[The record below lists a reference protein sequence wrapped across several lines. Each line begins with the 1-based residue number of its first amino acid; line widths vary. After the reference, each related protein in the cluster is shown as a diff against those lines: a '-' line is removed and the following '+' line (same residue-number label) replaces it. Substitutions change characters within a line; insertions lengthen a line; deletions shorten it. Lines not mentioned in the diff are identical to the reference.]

1 MNEVGPALVWLRCWV
16 FASSSS
22 AISLKSLRLHD
33 GDLRNVKT
41 MAHEADIEI
50 VTFGPNDPEDPR
62 NWPQR
67 RKAPGET
74 QVEKVYG
81 VSEVIASTGLTW
93 YVLGF
98 AIGPLLC
105 PMSEL
110 YGRQLA
116 YRISWPIMITFA
128 PNLPVILVFRFFT
141 GCAAACP
148 LNNMFNNDMKKL
160 GKGPVFGTL
169 VGFFVAAKS
178 TGSALWVVRVHFF
191 FSIAVLPLAYML
203 PETHGPTLLAR
214 KAKRLRAEG
223 RNAYAAHEV
232 RKLSKMELIQRH
244 IIRPSVMITCEPI
257 IQGAA
262 LWISL
267 AYGIIYF
274 FFEAY
279 PVVFVKQH
287 NFPFI
292 LGGLPFLAI
301 PVGMVFVMVFFEPIL
316 RFSNSITI
324 PGVTT
329 KGSSLAT
336 PEGRLKVVVSAC
348 FLMPISLFWFAW
360 TSGPETHWIA
370 PTLSGIPFG
379 YSMYLIFSC
388 FNAYSSQTYTIY
400 ASSASSC
407 NVFVRSLIASV
418 LPVLAHYLLDNLG
431 TKWGVSIFGFL
442 SLGLLPI
449 PLIFIRYG
457 ASLRQHSRF
466 AQEALSIVA
475 DMQHMRQKQHEGGT
489 TTSTISEEHNQAP
502 LNQGITSTLSEE
514 LTQVDNIAEN
524 DSVLGVV

>member
-1 MNEVGPALVWLRCWV
+1 
-16 FASSSS
+16 
-22 AISLKSLRLHD
+22 
-33 GDLRNVKT
+33 

-67 RKAPGET
+67 RKVGIVAMLCVMSFCAVFGSSSYAPGET

-81 VSEVIASTGLTW
+81 VSEVIASTGLTC
-93 YVLGF
+93 VR
-98 AIGPLLC
+98 
-105 PMSEL
+105 S
-110 YGRQLA
+110 A
-116 YRISWPIMITFA
+116 Y
-128 PNLPVILVFRFFT
+128 LVRFFT

-148 LNNMFNNDMKKL
+148 LNNGTGLSADMFNNDMKKL
-160 GKGPVFGTL
+160 GKALLYYFCPLSGPVFGTL

-431 TKWGVSIFGFL
+431 TKWGGMHSCFVSWISELKKGGAVSIFGFL